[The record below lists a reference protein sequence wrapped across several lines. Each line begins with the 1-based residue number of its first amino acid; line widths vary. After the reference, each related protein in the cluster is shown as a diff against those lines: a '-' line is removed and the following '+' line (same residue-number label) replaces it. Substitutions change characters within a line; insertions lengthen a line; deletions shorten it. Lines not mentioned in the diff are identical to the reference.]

1 MTQVIRV
8 GQHLPPG
15 MATLAEAAAL
25 EGVRNVGK
33 LIAAWEQWESGEELP
48 GKVLANL
55 KTAGLPEVLRQLS
68 ESGWETGEQRF
79 DRDGAALFAA
89 FVGNHLAG
97 IGGVKR
103 EADADESAMR
113 MHRFYVHPMYRRQGV
128 GRVLADAAMAQGIA
142 SAALLTC
149 NARASAA
156 AAVFWEALG
165 FERRDAAGYTHIF
178 RAGTKWPA

>member
-1 MTQVIRV
+1 MTPVIRV

-33 LIAAWEQWESGEELP
+33 LIAAWE
-48 GKVLANL
+48 
-55 KTAGLPEVLRQLS
+55 TR
-68 ESGWETGEQRF
+68 EQRF

-89 FVGNHLAG
+89 FVDKDLAG

-128 GRVLADAAMAQGIA
+128 GRVLADAAMAQGLA

-165 FERRDAAGYTHIF
+165 FARCDAAGYTHIF